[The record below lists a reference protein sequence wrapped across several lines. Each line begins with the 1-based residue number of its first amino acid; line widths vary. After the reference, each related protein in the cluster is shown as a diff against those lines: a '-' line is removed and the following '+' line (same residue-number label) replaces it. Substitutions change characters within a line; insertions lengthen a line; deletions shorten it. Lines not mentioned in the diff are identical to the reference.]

1 MQNTIVNE
9 RGAFGQS
16 IQYFEREEI
25 TVVAKEAISIGHA
38 VEIDADD
45 IVGTIDTAGS
55 YFPVQKA
62 TGSTHLILGIAIDA
76 AGAEGDRIRIVRR
89 GFVKVLAAS
98 GGIAKETAI
107 VATSDGTLDDST
119 IDASTTLA
127 TKVVGASLAAIAADS
142 LGWAYVNC

>member
-9 RGAFGQS
+9 RGAFGQGV
-16 IQYFEREEI
+16 QYFERDEI

-45 IVGTIDTAGS
+45 IVGTIDVAGS

-62 TGSTHLILGIAIDA
+62 TGSTHLVIGIALEA
-76 AGAEGDRIRIVRR
+76 ATAEGDRIRICRR
-89 GFVKVLAAS
+89 GFCKVLAAS

-107 VATSDGTLDDST
+107 TATSGGTVDDTT

-127 TKVVGASLAAIAADS
+127 TKVIGSSLAAISADS

>member
-9 RGAFGQS
+9 RGAFGQAV
-16 IQYFEREEI
+16 QYIERDEI

-45 IVGTIDTAGS
+45 IVGTIDVAGS

-62 TGSTHLILGIAIDA
+62 TGSTHLVIGVALEA
-76 AGAEGDRIRIVRR
+76 ASAEGDRIRICRR
-89 GFVKVLAAS
+89 GFCKVLAAS
-98 GGIAKETAI
+98 GGIAKESPI
-107 VATSDGTLDDST
+107 VATSGGTLDDST

-127 TKVVGASLAAIAADS
+127 TKVVGSSLAAIAEAT